1 MGRGFKI
8 GRIFGV
14 EVRGDSSLLLLLA
27 LLTLELRDAFANPFS
42 FPGFGG
48 DKALALAALAS
59 ILFVG
64 SILAHEL
71 AHALMFRARGIPVR
85 GITLYMFGGLTQGE
99 AEAKRPIDEFLVT
112 FVGPL
117 TTAILGVGFLLLH
130 GHMSFP
136 HPWRAMFGYLAFL
149 NLLMAVFNVL
159 PGFPLDGGR
168 MLLAGLWRLTGSR
181 ARATRMAARV
191 GQVFAVIIVAV
202 GAYRIVRYGDIAG
215 VWPAF
220 IGLFLFRSSSAAVFE
235 GVRQAMLETAV
246 AADVMSA
253 PPPTIPPDLI
263 LSRAT
268 EIFLVGHDGEA
279 FPVLEDGHVAG
290 FISLRTAK
298 DGWPSRPVR
307 EAMAPASTIV
317 EVAPDER
324 MDVVAERIAERG
336 VKAALVLDGGLLVGV
351 IEPEDVNRFFR
362 KLRGNDRPRG
372 RGSEPVSQPPP
383 IPPPPSAS

>member
-14 EVRGDSSLLLLLA
+14 EVRGDSSLLLLVA
-27 LLTLELRDAFANPFS
+27 LITINLREFFANPFR
-42 FPGFGG
+42 FPGLGG
-48 DKALALAALAS
+48 SSALALAALTS
-59 ILFVG
+59 VLFVA

-85 GITLYMFGGLTQGE
+85 GITLYMLGGVTQGE
-99 AEAKRPIDEFLVT
+99 AEAKHPIDEFLVT

-117 TTAILGVGFLLLH
+117 TTAILGVVFLLLH

-136 HPWRAMFGYLAFL
+136 HPSRSMFGYLAFL

-168 MLLAGLWRLTGSR
+168 MLLAGIWRLTGSR
-181 ARATRMAARV
+181 ARATQIAARIGQAFAVLIMAAGIYLVLRD
-191 GQVFAVIIVAV
+191 GVA
-202 GAYRIVRYGDIAG
+202 GI
-215 VWPAF
+215 WPAI
-220 IGLFLFRSSSAAVFE
+220 IGLFLFRSASAAVFE
-235 GVRQAMLETAV
+235 GVRQTMLEAAT

-253 PPPTIPPDLI
+253 PPPTVPADLI

-268 EIFLVGHDGEA
+268 EIFLEGHDGEA

-307 EAMAPASTIV
+307 EAMAPATTIV

-324 MDVVAERIAERG
+324 MDVVAERIAQRG
-336 VKAALVLDGGLLVGV
+336 VKTALVLDGGQLVGV

-362 KLRGNDRPRG
+362 KLRGDGRLKG
-372 RGSEPVSQPPP
+372 RGQEPVSQPPP